1 MRAILTL
8 AGLTLKEAARRRVF
22 LAAALVAGLFV
33 VFAFLPMPIRT
44 GPLVG
49 LTMDEARDT
58 TGKVFA
64 WMGCGTI
71 KFFASVLAVTLAAG
85 SITAEVE
92 RGVLSTIVPKPL
104 ARWQIYLG
112 KWLGLLTL
120 LAVSVAVWGGLLAWG
135 IWRQTGTF
143 HPRLFCGVLAAA
155 LFPLL
160 FTTLTLFFSSFA
172 TSALSAGLALIAAG
186 VALAEDTLLLL
197 SRPFFLDSPTLATLS
212 RVVGCIVPLGRMNH
226 WITRGL
232 DGAGRDVT
240 AFPLFNP
247 NGPGEAA
254 VATTQGDMVY
264 ILVYI
269 AAFLALGLV
278 IFQRRDL

>member
-1 MRAILTL
+1 MAAIAIL

-22 LAAALVAGLFV
+22 LAAVLVAGMFV
-33 VFAFLPMPIRT
+33 LFAFLPLPIKT
-44 GPLVG
+44 GPLIG
-49 LTMDEARDT
+49 LTMDEAKDN
-58 TGKVFA
+58 TGKIFA
-64 WMGCGTI
+64 WLGCGTI
-71 KFFASVLAVTLAAG
+71 KFFGSVLAVTLAAG

-112 KWLGLLTL
+112 KWLGLLVL
-120 LAVSVAVWGGLLAWG
+120 LGVSVAAWGGLLAWG

-143 HPRLFCGVLAAA
+143 HPRMLDGVLAAA

-172 TSALSAGLALIAAG
+172 TYALSAGLALIAAG

-197 SRPFFLDSPTLATLS
+197 SRPYLLNAPLLATLS
-212 RVVGCIVPLGRMNH
+212 HAVGCLVPISRMNH

-232 DGAGRDVT
+232 GDAGLDMSD
-240 AFPLFNP
+240 FNRLAGGFDP
-247 NGPGEAA
+247 AA
-254 VATTQGDMVY
+254 VATTQADMAY
-264 ILVYI
+264 ILLYI
-269 AAFLALGLV
+269 AVFLALGLV
-278 IFQRRDL
+278 VFQRRDL